1 MPFFIHN
8 FILQRGFSLI
18 YTDFKILLKQNKN
31 EAFQDQTSGLSL
43 VPQSISPMLCEFELN
58 LSSKIYVK
66 HFLVCLFETFFKGPK
81 LTQFLNQVL
90 DSVLLEGSRKQK
102 QESNVL
108 ASFRNDGVK
117 QPARE
122 PKVLP
127 WWRVGR
133 GKESL

>member
-1 MPFFIHN
+1 MKLFKTKRLVFLFIS
-8 FILQRGFSLI
+8 QSTSLM
-18 YTDFKILLKQNKN
+18 FR
-31 EAFQDQTSGLSL
+31 
-43 VPQSISPMLCEFELN
+43 EFELKS
-58 LSSKIYVK
+58 LFKRLVSK
-66 HFLVCLFETFFKGPK
+66 HFLVCLFETFSKGPK

-90 DSVLLEGSRKQK
+90 DSILLEGSRERK
-102 QESNVL
+102 QEPDVL

-133 GKESL
+133 GKEFSLRK

>member
-1 MPFFIHN
+1 MK
-8 FILQRGFSLI
+8 L
-18 YTDFKILLKQNKN
+18 FKTK
-31 EAFQDQTSGLSL
+31 TSGLSL

-90 DSVLLEGSRKQK
+90 DSILLEGSREQK
-102 QESNVL
+102 QELDVL

-133 GKESL
+133 GKEFSLRK